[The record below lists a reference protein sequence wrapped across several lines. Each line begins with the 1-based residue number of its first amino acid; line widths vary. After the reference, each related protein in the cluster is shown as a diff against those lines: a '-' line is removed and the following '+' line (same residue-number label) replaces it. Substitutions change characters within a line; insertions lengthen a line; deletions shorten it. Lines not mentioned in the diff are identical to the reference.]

1 MRKKQ
6 REKIRTMSTLIKNF
20 NMKITKISICGGL
33 GRMGKIL
40 IDEVIKNKKLKLES
54 ITDKKDSTSIKG
66 IKVQENN
73 IDAFK
78 NTDVIV
84 DFSRPEST
92 LHILKLA
99 KKLKKAVVIGTT
111 GFNKKQNDFIKKLSK
126 KIPIFK
132 SGNMSLGINLLE
144 YIVSALSK
152 KIPADYQ
159 IKIIDQH
166 HKNKIDHPSGT
177 ALMLA
182 NAISEGKKKKLE
194 LIKGKTFLNKKGDPR
209 KNKINFYI
217 TRKGNIIG
225 KHSINFKNKIENI
238 ELKHTALS
246 RELFADGALKAAI
259 WISKK
264 KKGLFNM
271 QDMLNLK

>member
-1 MRKKQ
+1 
-6 REKIRTMSTLIKNF
+6 
-20 NMKITKISICGGL
+20 MKITKISICGGL

-40 IDEVIKNKKLKLES
+40 INEVIKNKELRLES
-54 ITDKKDSTSIKG
+54 ITDKKNSISING
-66 IKVQENN
+66 IKIQENN
-73 IDAFK
+73 INAFK
-78 NTDVIV
+78 STDVIV

-92 LHILKLA
+92 LQVLKIA

-111 GFNKKQNDFIKKLSK
+111 GFNNKQNNLIIKLSK

-144 YIVSALSK
+144 YIVNTLSK

-166 HKNKIDHPSGT
+166 HKNKIDYPSGT
-177 ALMLA
+177 ALMIA
-182 NAISEGKKKKLE
+182 NAISQGKKKKLE
-194 LIKGKTFLNKKGDPR
+194 LIKGKTFLNKKGDPI

-225 KHSINFKNKIENI
+225 KHSINFKNRIENI

-264 KKGLFNM
+264 NKGLYNM